1 MKLFSLIVTLLI
13 VGANNLSARENPFEP
28 TNMYQEEVARMMEI
42 EEDYPAEFQQ
52 KEDASQ
58 FEEMSESKE
67 EIAKQEEEK
76 KKKEAAKKA
85 AVMKAK
91 AVPVVPSDKIVYV
104 PKRDK
109 TFTKQ
114 ALISLLPG
122 VEVEFEGRTLQIKS
136 KYEVFQKF
144 DLNEE
149 NKIILDY
156 RADTSF
162 YTIRKDLNSQ
172 FFNKL
177 IIGNHKEE
185 RFFRVVLQLPATP
198 KDYKVTYNEDL
209 VTVVFEE
216 SGLK

>member
-13 VGANNLSARENPFEP
+13 VGTNNLTARENPFEP

-42 EEDYPAEFQQ
+42 EEDYPAEFQ
-52 KEDASQ
+52 KNDDPSQ
-58 FEEMSESKE
+58 YEQMSEPKE
-67 EIAKQEEEK
+67 EVAKKEEV
-76 KKKEAAKKA
+76 KKEAPKPEVKKE
-85 AVMKAK
+85 VKK
-91 AVPVVPSDKIVYV
+91 VDTDKVVYV

-144 DLNEE
+144 DLNNE
-149 NKIILDY
+149 NKIILDF
-156 RADTSF
+156 RANTSF

-185 RFFRVVLQLPATP
+185 SFFRVVLEVPASP
-198 KDYKVTYNEDL
+198 KDYRVTYDKDL